1 MRLID
6 ADALKEKVKK
16 YHDMED
22 GHDGISEGREG
33 ALYDTLI
40 DIDNAPTIDAI
51 PVEWLLKWI
60 KTLQEGAY
68 VRDIIHDWRKEQ
80 EADNG

>member
-6 ADALKEKVKK
+6 ADTLKTAFPCGERVTT
-16 YHDMED
+16 ECVR
-22 GHDGISEGREG
+22 GTIS
-33 ALYDTLI
+33 AM
-40 DIDNAPTIDAI
+40 PTIDAI

-80 EADNG
+80 EAR